1 MTKYC
6 GQDPACGSR
15 VLLIT
20 NHHEHGSS
28 DTLNHYTESLSII
41 LLPVIICFRAFL
53 PTISVDIYLDMFCV
67 KFSRDVPD
75 ILSK

>member
-6 GQDPACGSR
+6 GQHAACGSPM
-15 VLLIT
+15 LLIT
-20 NHHEHGSS
+20 NHHEHGSP

-53 PTISVDIYLDMFCV
+53 PTISVDIYLDMFCL
-67 KFSRDVPD
+67 KFSRDVSV
-75 ILSK
+75 ILLE